1 MANQL
6 TTRAIG
12 WPTDS
17 HLSALGLCETSHIMF
32 CFAGV
37 ARFTDLRN
45 DYAAMIPD
53 PLPDG
58 MWVIYLTGL
67 LEIAGGLGL
76 LLPDWRRRAG
86 ICLVL
91 FLIAIFPANVNA
103 ALRDIPFGGAPPT
116 PLPFR
121 TMMQLVLLPA
131 VWWSAV
137 RPTPRT

>member
-1 MANQL
+1 
-6 TTRAIG
+6 
-12 WPTDS
+12 
-17 HLSALGLCETSHIMF
+17 MF

-103 ALRDIPFGGAPPT
+103 ALRDI
-116 PLPFR
+116 R
-121 TMMQLVLLPA
+121 
-131 VWWSAV
+131 VWWSTANASAFSHDDAARAV
-137 RPTPRT
+137 GV

>member
-1 MANQL
+1 
-6 TTRAIG
+6 
-12 WPTDS
+12 
-17 HLSALGLCETSHIMF
+17 MF

-103 ALRDIPFGGAPPT
+103 ALRDIRFGGAPPT